1 MIEKLEI
8 KGPAGCDKA
17 AELSP
22 TLPSA
27 SVGSP
32 VFLRGSTLR
41 PWLSGHVVLVGRL
54 LFEHGLK
61 LNSSS
66 TTPPPSATSYSVPAP
81 SEAFLGCTGPS
92 GSSASHWKH
101 PPVPL
106 DLPLPAALFCCRIF
120 EDVVPAIRKWR
131 EAGMKVYIYSSG
143 SVEAQKLLFG
153 YSTEGDILEVDN
165 LTIFLMASPPTEQ
178 TYPMAVL
185 AVTFCQ

>member
-1 MIEKLEI
+1 M
-8 KGPAGCDKA
+8 
-17 AELSP
+17 
-22 TLPSA
+22 
-27 SVGSP
+27 
-32 VFLRGSTLR
+32 
-41 PWLSGHVVLVGRL
+41 
-54 LFEHGLK
+54 
-61 LNSSS
+61 
-66 TTPPPSATSYSVPAP
+66 
-81 SEAFLGCTGPS
+81 
-92 GSSASHWKH
+92 
-101 PPVPL
+101 PL

-178 TYPMAVL
+178 TCPMAVL